1 MFLKFLVPK
10 KKGNKKGG
18 RKGPKGFKKVVNRLK
33 AVIRDDDVKAIAKIM
48 GEGYRQGSGQLS
60 SRVGGLAGYSVGR
73 VLGINSK
80 KTRALGRNAGIMF
93 SKITGYGDYTVSDNT
108 LLKPS
113 PVPDFGTQSI
123 RVTHKEFLGNI
134 YGSPDFQ
141 FNTFP
146 LNPGVSK
153 TFPWLAGIARNYQQY
168 HINGLIFQYVSTSA
182 FALGST
188 NSALG
193 KVMLATN
200 YNAEDP
206 PFDSTVQ
213 MMATQYSNYCRPADS
228 IMHAIECS
236 PSETPNKVYYI
247 RTDISED
254 AKDLRL
260 SDIGFTEVA
269 TEGMQSTSEV
279 GGLWISYDI
288 TLLKPILNPQISQQ
302 AGFDQFDYDSPG
314 GAPALLF
321 DGEIAIRNNRLAGDL
336 TVWPAVSGENG
347 YFRYEFADTIQS
359 GYYLIIIELAGL
371 PNTKWSQGAQNGFGP
386 FNNCHQVLETP
397 EEKGSITGPWQSKS
411 QIYPFTPALSNTID
425 LSVGFGSGLPSTMIT
440 IVEVTKNPA
449 SFQWGYLFP
458 SGTDGLVMRFHV
470 FPINYDETP
479 DPSKNS

>member
-1 MFLKFLVPK
+1 MTKLIHLNLLVPKTKGPK
-10 KKGNKKGG
+10 KKGVKKLI
-18 RKGPKGFKKVVNRLK
+18 KKIKKKVDVIVNDR
-33 AVIRDDDVKAIAKIM
+33 DVKDIARVLADKNF
-48 GEGYRQGSGQLS
+48 RHGSG
-60 SRVGGLAGYSVGR
+60 RLAGSVGSFIGRSVGR
-73 VLGINSK
+73 SLGIKNAR
-80 KTRALGRNAGIMF
+80 TGAIGRQAGVAF

-134 YGSPDFQ
+134 YGSSDFVY
-141 FNTFP
+141 TTYP

-206 PFDSTVQ
+206 AFSSTVQ
-213 MMATQYSNYCRPADS
+213 MMATQYSNYCRPADG
-228 IMHAIECS
+228 IMHAIECA

-279 GGLWISYDI
+279 GGLWVSYDI
-288 TLLKPILNPQISQQ
+288 TLLKPILNPQIAQST
-302 AGFDQFDYDSPG
+302 GFDQFDISTMDAKSNP
-314 GAPALLF
+314 PNFF
-321 DGEIAIRNNRLAGDL
+321 DADITVRNNRLGGDL
-336 TVWPAVSGENG
+336 ITMWPGSQAYTYHFPATVQDGMFLLLLEVSG
-347 YFRYEFADTIQS
+347 T
-359 GYYLIIIELAGL
+359 
-371 PNTKWSQGAQNGFGP
+371 PNTKYSLLTNIPWHYPVNCQAVTDITPYGP
-386 FNNCHQVLETP
+386 FNSKRYQVPIPEQQLMSGIWYEAGARYGET
-397 EEKGSITGPWQSKS
+397 SI
-411 QIYPFTPALSNTID
+411 
-425 LSVGFGSGLPSTMIT
+425 FGV
-440 IVEVTKNPA
+440 IVDVHKNPA
-449 SFQWGYLFP
+449 TISFEGVV
-458 SGTDGLVMRFHV
+458 SIGTDGIYARLHV
-470 FPINYDETP
+470 FPISYDPTA

>member
-1 MFLKFLVPK
+1 MSRCFGMTKSEHLKFLVPK
-10 KKGNKKGG
+10 AKNGLKKAKQKA
-18 RKGPKGFKKVVNRLK
+18 KKVKQRVN
-33 AVIRDDDVKAIAKIM
+33 VILRDQDIGAIAKAVNS
-48 GEGYRQGSGQLS
+48 GFRHGSGAVAGPL
-60 SRVGGLAGYSVGR
+60 GGLAGRAIGR
-73 VLGINSK
+73 GLGINSK
-80 KTRALGRNAGIMF
+80 KTSAIGRQAGMLF

-134 YGSPDFQ
+134 YGSVDFSYI
-141 FNTFP
+141 TYP
-146 LNPGVSK
+146 LNPGISK

-206 PFDSTVQ
+206 AFESTVQ

-247 RTDISED
+247 RTEISED

-288 TLLKPILNPQISQQ
+288 TLLKPILNPQTTLVS
-302 AGFDQFDYDSPG
+302 GFDQFDLATPDVVGNALYDAKIS
-314 GAPALLF
+314 
-321 DGEIAIRNNRLAGDL
+321 IRNNRLSGTLVAD
-336 TVWPAVSGENG
+336 TVADKFVYSFAPSLQTGYFMCMLEVSGSPDSKFSPVDYIING
-347 YFRYEFADTIQS
+347 FVNCATVTDNS
-359 GYYLIIIELAGL
+359 GY
-371 PNTKWSQGAQNGFGP
+371 GP
-386 FNNCHQVLETP
+386 FNGKYYQTTSLTSRLQSGLVATGPFYGETVVF
-397 EEKGSITGPWQSKS
+397 GSILE
-411 QIYPFTPALSNTID
+411 IN
-425 LSVGFGSGLPSTMIT
+425 
-440 IVEVTKNPA
+440 KNPA
-449 SFQWGYLFP
+449 SFTLSAFNSQGTKGFYMRLHIFP
-458 SGTDGLVMRFHV
+458 V
-470 FPINYDETP
+470 PYDPTP
-479 DPSKNS
+479 DDSKNS